1 MADEQT
7 AGDPGPRRG
16 WRPPPSYVES
26 LAEKRI
32 REAQERGE
40 FDNLKGAGKPLPS
53 LDRPYREDWWITG
66 LIEREQLDLAGAMN
80 PTMALRREAHD
91 IHDTVRDVTRE
102 EAVREI
108 AEDLNRR
115 VRQDR
120 LRPATGPQMPPVA
133 PTVDVD
139 EVLAVWREHRRLVA
153 RAAEK
158 HAERER
164 ARIAR
169 LAQERREKAWWRRW
183 FARRGSS
190 GSRST

>member
-7 AGDPGPRRG
+7 AGDQGSRRG
-16 WRPPPSYVES
+16 WRPPPTYVES
-26 LAEKRI
+26 IAEKRI

-53 LDRPYREDWWITG
+53 LDRPYREDWWING
-66 LIEREQLDLAGAMN
+66 LVEREQLDLTGAMN

-108 AEDLNRR
+108 AEDLNHR

-120 LRPATGPQMPPVA
+120 LRPASGPQMPPVA

-139 EVLAVWREHRRLVA
+139 EVLAVWREHRRLAV
-153 RAAEK
+153 RAAEES
-158 HAERER
+158 AERER
-164 ARIAR
+164 ARSAR
-169 LAQERREKAWWRRW
+169 LAQERRENVWWRRLG
-183 FARRGSS
+183 RR
-190 GSRST
+190 RS